1 MPSISLEADQSLRFK
16 IPAKPKT
23 SAPTLQGEG
32 ASLPLAA
39 TSVLDS
45 IKEET
50 LEPFEGDEFFSLC
63 SYVRHVHLH
72 R

>member
-23 SAPTLQGEG
+23 SALTLQEEG
-32 ASLPLAA
+32 A

-50 LEPFEGDEFFSLC
+50 LEPCEGDEFFSLC

>member
-23 SAPTLQGEG
+23 SAPTLQEEG
-32 ASLPLAA
+32 A

-45 IKEET
+45 IEEET
-50 LEPFEGDEFFSLC
+50 TTPLEPGEGDEFFSLC